1 MNDYSVL
8 KSVLSGT
15 DTQKLLV
22 SMENLFIHPSITYH
36 FILLGV
42 TVWLEPITADFGQEA
57 GYTLTRSAVYCRAN
71 YTDR

>member
-22 SMENLFIHPSITYH
+22 SMEILFIHPSITYH

-42 TVWLEPITADFGQEA
+42 TVGLEPITADFG
-57 GYTLTRSAVYCRAN
+57 
-71 YTDR
+71 